1 MGYINKG
8 KFKLVKLSTNAK
20 DYNMFLK
27 IEGSRVKII
36 VFFLVT
42 YSTLRGMAAPFFSWH
57 APSYPFC
64 CAVVTDSFLG

>member
-27 IEGSRVKII
+27 VERSRVKII
-36 VFFLVT
+36 VFF
-42 YSTLRGMAAPFFSWH
+42 
-57 APSYPFC
+57 
-64 CAVVTDSFLG
+64 